1 MGIEP
6 SRVDIL
12 MGLKNL
18 SFDECWERRDTALI
32 SGIETYFISIDDLI
46 INKQT
51 AGRPQDLID
60 VENLELKRK
69 QKPLLKSLYLNA
81 KNKIKPFTAKLS

>member
-46 INKQT
+46 INKRT

-60 VENLELKRK
+60 VENLELKK
-69 QKPLLKSLYLNA
+69 KTEAIIEKPLPKREE
-81 KNKIKPFTAKLS
+81 

>member
-1 MGIEP
+1 MTTPALVYHMGIEP

-46 INKQT
+46 INKRT

-60 VENLELKRK
+60 VENLELKK
-69 QKPLLKSLYLNA
+69 KTEAIIEKPLPKREE
-81 KNKIKPFTAKLS
+81 